1 MADYPII
8 ADVSNFIIKH
18 LRENMCPSPIPS
30 PNNIEISSPGAEEV
44 DYLLGLYLYDIQ
56 QQGDVAQPAMIRAG
70 HMRLKRPPKP
80 YTLYY
85 MLFINGSSQMG
96 LKAPDVQKII
106 GRAAQIIS
114 SNAVA
119 YPNQLQTWLEE
130 PEPPILLTP
139 SKITLEEKVRV
150 WQAINKPYQISLFY
164 KVEPVFV
171 SSDVVID
178 VPMVNDARFN
188 ISINKPPEE
197 GMG

>member
-56 QQGDVAQPAMIRAG
+56 QQGDIAQPAMMRAG

-80 YTLYY
+80 YTLSY
-85 MLFINGSSQMG
+85 MVFINGSSQMG

-130 PEPPILLTP
+130 PEPPILLSP
-139 SKITLEEKVRV
+139 AKITLEEKVRV

-188 ISINKPPEE
+188 ISIAPQIAEE
-197 GMG
+197 G